1 MGVTVMDLLM
11 EVLMMVMLAVKE
23 ILSVAATTVRSLVFI
38 SMRRMIAVTCHL
50 LYPLTGQ
57 HLLLFQGFLLNL
69 PQVSGAEVVT
79 MMVGDAVLQRILAMK
94 ERETVTELVME
105 VLMMET
111 EDVVET
117 LCVAVTT
124 ARSLVPTTMTRM
136 TAVREQRREGLDS
149 SI

>member
-1 MGVTVMDLLM
+1 MGLLM
-11 EVLMMVMLAVKE
+11 EVLMMDMLAVRE

-38 SMRRMIAVTCHL
+38 SMRRMTAVICHL

-57 HLLLFQGFLLNL
+57 HLSLFQGFLLNL
-69 PQVSGAEVVT
+69 LQVSGAEGVT
-79 MMVGDAVLQRILAMK
+79 MMVGDAVLQRILVMK
-94 ERETVTELVME
+94 ERETATELVME

-124 ARSLVPTTMTRM
+124 VSSLVLTTMTRM

-149 SI
+149 RR

>member
-1 MGVTVMDLLM
+1 MDLLM
-11 EVLMMVMLAVKE
+11 EVLMMDMLAVKE
-23 ILSVAATTVRSLVFI
+23 ILSVAAITVRSLVFI
-38 SMRRMIAVTCHL
+38 SMRRMTAVICHL

-57 HLLLFQGFLLNL
+57 HLSLFQGFLLNL
-69 PQVSGAEVVT
+69 LQVSGAEGVT
-79 MMVGDAVLQRILAMK
+79 MMVGDAVLQRILVMK
-94 ERETVTELVME
+94 ERETATELVME

-124 ARSLVPTTMTRM
+124 VSSLVLTTMTRM

-149 SI
+149 RR